1 MSPIQ
6 NFSLHHCQFLLF
18 HCLLLRCH
26 LPHPLSHHDLHRR
39 VWFLLWVHFSATWGP
54 KSKSIK
60 QRYSSSVSLFKMHKN
75 LSYSQHW
82 WLHMIINNSF
92 LFLTESDESNEGL
105 RFFFCFFFCIL
116 RDWCTNL
123 ALSSQ
128 KLKQSQPG
136 KLAFFRT
143 QVNMCVRAVTRSK
156 HTHVPLHPHIRM
168 YITHTVFYIFT

>member
-1 MSPIQ
+1 
-6 NFSLHHCQFLLF
+6 
-18 HCLLLRCH
+18 
-26 LPHPLSHHDLHRR
+26 
-39 VWFLLWVHFSATWGP
+39 
-54 KSKSIK
+54 
-60 QRYSSSVSLFKMHKN
+60 
-75 LSYSQHW
+75 
-82 WLHMIINNSF
+82 MIINNSF

-105 RFFFCFFFCIL
+105 RFFFLFFFFCIL

-156 HTHVPLHPHIRM
+156 HTHDPLHPHIRM

>member
-1 MSPIQ
+1 
-6 NFSLHHCQFLLF
+6 
-18 HCLLLRCH
+18 
-26 LPHPLSHHDLHRR
+26 
-39 VWFLLWVHFSATWGP
+39 
-54 KSKSIK
+54 
-60 QRYSSSVSLFKMHKN
+60 
-75 LSYSQHW
+75 
-82 WLHMIINNSF
+82 MIINNGF

-105 RFFFCFFFCIL
+105 RFFFCFFFFVYFVIG
-116 RDWCTNL
+116 RNL

-168 YITHTVFYIFT
+168 HITHTVFYIFT